1 MKSKRC
7 PTCNLLVRIP
17 STPVRNAAR
26 ARVCDAASDH
36 GGISRIEPDPDMPSL
51 TYYTCRDGTRM
62 AVGPEVKEAPYA
74 EFGGF

>member
-1 MKSKRC
+1 MQWIASYGDNASPSKHK
-7 PTCNLLVRIP
+7 T
-17 STPVRNAAR
+17 RNAAR